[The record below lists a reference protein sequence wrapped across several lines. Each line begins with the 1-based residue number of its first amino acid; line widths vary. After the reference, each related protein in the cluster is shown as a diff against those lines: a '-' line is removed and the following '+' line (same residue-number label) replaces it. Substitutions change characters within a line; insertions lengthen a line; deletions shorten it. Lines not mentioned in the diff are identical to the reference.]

1 MKNYFVAIILCLGI
15 AGLAVSTGCK
25 SKVKDTD
32 IKTSVQTALQG
43 NPDLTGVTVTV
54 VDGVASLSG
63 EVKDESTKSAA
74 EQAVK
79 SVKGVKSV
87 NNQITVATPPPVE
100 ISADSQLTTSVNDA
114 IKDHPGVTATV
125 SDGVITLT
133 GQIKRSDLQTLM
145 QKLNALNPKKVE
157 NNLTVQ

>member
-1 MKNYFVAIILCLGI
+1 MKNYFVALIFCLGI
-15 AGLAVSTGCK
+15 AGLAIIPGCT

-43 NPDLTGVTVTV
+43 NPDLTGVNVTIT
-54 VDGVASLSG
+54 DGVATLSG

-79 SVKGVKSV
+79 GIKGVKSV
-87 NNQITVATPPPVE
+87 TNQITVAVPPPVE

-133 GQIKRSDLQTLM
+133 GQIKRADLQTLM
-145 QKLNALNPKKVE
+145 QKLNALNPKKVD
-157 NNLTVQ
+157 NKLTVQ